1 MAIDFGQVFRG
12 VATGAMSAYNDAV
25 VAKDR
30 QYAEL
35 AVRAGDNYLNN
46 ILPETRKAEETRKD
60 VYDRIA
66 SDFGNNFAELMD
78 INKIT
83 TLKDGYEQA
92 AKYYQGADKDALEAA
107 MFDTSYD
114 KRYQTRGKSFNEKYE
129 PVRKYLSEGIGTMG
143 PYTIDSLVGETE
155 EKQPPM
161 RTAMVSQ
168 KDPMTDTVTQQ
179 EVSVPGE
186 FSSTAIR
193 DFVDLSKIGDK
204 DDKPFTQ
211 ESQYRL
217 RLNDIQKQA
226 VTATGLNAKFITNPD
241 GSTTV
246 TDIDEAS
253 QAKYNLVTERAN
265 NAFAANP
272 TRVDYQNI
280 GNEVATYVNTIQ
292 SLSKAGSQAVTN
304 YFNNAEVFKNAPKTK
319 DGAVDINSKEKVYTL
334 KDGTKVDAFEVF
346 ERENAQLIISYVKG
360 STAEKIFIREQ
371 FGKGYSG
378 FFDVI
383 DADLEKQ
390 ENS

>member
-1 MAIDFGQVFRG
+1 
-12 VATGAMSAYNDAV
+12 
-25 VAKDR
+25 
-30 QYAEL
+30 
-35 AVRAGDNYLNN
+35 
-46 ILPETRKAEETRKD
+46 
-60 VYDRIA
+60 
-66 SDFGNNFAELMD
+66 
-78 INKIT
+78 
-83 TLKDGYEQA
+83 
-92 AKYYQGADKDALEAA
+92 
-107 MFDTSYD
+107 
-114 KRYQTRGKSFNEKYE
+114 
-129 PVRKYLSEGIGTMG
+129 
-143 PYTIDSLVGETE
+143 
-155 EKQPPM
+155 
-161 RTAMVSQ
+161 
-168 KDPMTDTVTQQ
+168 MTDTVTQQ

-280 GNEVATYVNTIQ
+280 GNEAATYVR
-292 SLSKAGSQAVTN
+292 SLESFAKTGSQAVTN
-304 YFNNAEVFKNAPKTK
+304 YFNNAEVYKNAPKTK

>member
-1 MAIDFGQVFRG
+1 MAIDFGQAFRG
-12 VATGAMSAYNDAV
+12 IATGAMSAYNEAV
-25 VAKDR
+25 EKKD
-30 QYAEL
+30 QMYAEI

-46 ILPETRKAEETRKD
+46 ILPETQKAEEMRKD
-60 VYDRIA
+60 NYDLIA
-66 SDFGNNFAELMD
+66 SNFGNNFAELMD

-83 TLKDGYEQA
+83 TQKDA
-92 AKYYQGADKDALEAA
+92 FKIASDYYKNADKDKLKAA
-107 MFDTSYD
+107 MFETNFDQ
-114 KRYQTRGKSFNEKYE
+114 RYNQRGKTFNEKYA
-129 PVRKYLSEGIGTMG
+129 PVKKFLGEGIGTMG
-143 PYTIDSLVGETE
+143 PYTVDTLIGEQQE
-155 EKQPPM
+155 PPM

-168 KDPMTDTVTQQ
+168 KDPMTDTVTEQ

-193 DFVDLSKIGDK
+193 DFVDFSKIGDK

-217 RLNDIQKQA
+217 RNNDIIKQA
-226 VTATGLNAKFITNPD
+226 VAVSGLDAKFSTNPID
-241 GSTTV
+241 GTLSV
-246 TDIDEAS
+246 TAIDEAS
-253 QAKYNLVTERAN
+253 QSKYNLLTERAN

-292 SLSKAGSQAVTN
+292 SLSKAGGQAVTN

-319 DGAVDINSKEKVYTL
+319 DGGVDINSKEKVYTL

-346 ERENAQLIISYVKG
+346 ERSNAQLILNYVKG
-360 STAEKIFIREQ
+360 STAEKIFIREK

-378 FFDVI
+378 FFDII